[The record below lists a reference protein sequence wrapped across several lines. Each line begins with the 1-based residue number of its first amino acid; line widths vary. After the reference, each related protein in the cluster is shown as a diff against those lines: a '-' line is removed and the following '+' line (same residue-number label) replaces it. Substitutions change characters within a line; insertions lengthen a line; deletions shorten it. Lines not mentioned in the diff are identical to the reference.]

1 MNEFDN
7 VIIGMNKE
15 EIYTLI
21 LKIEKLKSGIQLMKE
36 LKWQEE
42 TDTNSTP
49 NQEFINELKQSVK
62 DSEKAIKELNNAV
75 ENVFE
80 NFKNETIAKAANEAR
95 STINK
100 EFTQIMKE
108 AKQYEQSNWLFK
120 NAYQRGN
127 K

>member
-1 MNEFDN
+1 MNEFGN

-21 LKIEKLKSGIQLMKE
+21 LKIEKLKSGIQLMKA

-49 NQEFINELKQSVK
+49 NQEFINELKQSVR

-80 NFKNETIAKAANEAR
+80 NFKNETIIKATNEAR
-95 STINK
+95 SIVNK

-108 AKQYEQSNWLFK
+108 AKQYEQSN
-120 NAYQRGN
+120 
-127 K
+127 

>member
-80 NFKNETIAKAANEAR
+80 NFKNETIVKATNEAR

-100 EFTQIMKE
+100 EFTQLMKE
-108 AKQYEQSNWLFK
+108 AKQHEQSN
-120 NAYQRGN
+120 
-127 K
+127 

>member
-21 LKIEKLKSGIQLMKE
+21 LKIEKLKSGIELMKA

-42 TDTNSTP
+42 TDANSTP

-62 DSEKAIKELNNAV
+62 DNEKAIEELNNAV

-80 NFKNETIAKAANEAR
+80 NFKNETIIKATNEAR
-95 STINK
+95 SIVNK
-100 EFTQIMKE
+100 EFTQLIKE
-108 AKQYEQSNWLFK
+108 AEQYERSN
-120 NAYQRGN
+120 
-127 K
+127 

>member
-42 TDTNSTP
+42 TDTNSAP

-62 DSEKAIKELNNAV
+62 DSEKAIKELNNVV

-80 NFKNETIAKAANEAR
+80 NFKNETIIKATNEAR
-95 STINK
+95 NIINK
-100 EFTQIMKE
+100 EFAQMIKE
-108 AKQYEQSNWLFK
+108 AEQYEQSN
-120 NAYQRGN
+120 
-127 K
+127 

>member
-100 EFTQIMKE
+100 EFTQLMKE
-108 AKQYEQSNWLFK
+108 AKQHEQSN
-120 NAYQRGN
+120 
-127 K
+127 

>member
-21 LKIEKLKSGIQLMKE
+21 LKIEKLKSGIELMKA

-42 TDTNSTP
+42 TNANSTP

-62 DSEKAIKELNNAV
+62 DNEKAIEELNNAV
-75 ENVFE
+75 ETVFI
-80 NFKNETIAKAANEAR
+80 NFKKETIEKATNEAR
-95 STINK
+95 NTINK
-100 EFTQIMKE
+100 ELAQMMKE
-108 AKQYEQSNWLFK
+108 VEEYERSN
-120 NAYQRGN
+120 
-127 K
+127 

>member
-21 LKIEKLKSGIQLMKE
+21 LKIEKLKSGIQLMKR

-42 TDTNSTP
+42 TDPNSTP
-49 NQEFINELKQSVK
+49 NQEFINELKQNVS

-80 NFKNETIAKAANEAR
+80 NFKNETIIKATNEAR
-95 STINK
+95 SIVNK
-100 EFTQIMKE
+100 EFTQLIKE
-108 AKQYEQSNWLFK
+108 AEQYERSN
-120 NAYQRGN
+120 
-127 K
+127 

>member
-21 LKIEKLKSGIQLMKE
+21 LKIEKLKSGIQLMKA

-49 NQEFINELKQSVK
+49 NQEFINELKQSVR

-80 NFKNETIAKAANEAR
+80 NFKNETIVKVTNEAR
-95 STINK
+95 SIVNK
-100 EFTQIMKE
+100 EFTQLMKE
-108 AKQYEQSNWLFK
+108 AKQYEQSN
-120 NAYQRGN
+120 
-127 K
+127 

>member
-1 MNEFDN
+1 MNEFGN

-21 LKIEKLKSGIQLMKE
+21 LKIEKLKSGVQLMKM

-49 NQEFINELKQSVK
+49 NQEFINELKQSVR

-80 NFKNETIAKAANEAR
+80 NFKNETIIKATNEAR
-95 STINK
+95 NTVNK
-100 EFTQIMKE
+100 ELARMMKE
-108 AKQYEQSNWLFK
+108 VEEYEQSN
-120 NAYQRGN
+120 
-127 K
+127 

>member
-42 TDTNSTP
+42 T
-49 NQEFINELKQSVK
+49 
-62 DSEKAIKELNNAV
+62 
-75 ENVFE
+75 
-80 NFKNETIAKAANEAR
+80 
-95 STINK
+95 
-100 EFTQIMKE
+100 
-108 AKQYEQSNWLFK
+108 
-120 NAYQRGN
+120 
-127 K
+127 

>member
-1 MNEFDN
+1 MSEFDN

-21 LKIEKLKSGIQLMKE
+21 LKIEKLKSGIQLMKA

-49 NQEFINELKQSVK
+49 NQEFINELKQSVR
-62 DSEKAIKELNNAV
+62 DSEKAIKELNNAM

-80 NFKNETIAKAANEAR
+80 NFKNETIAKATDETR

-100 EFTQIMKE
+100 EFTQLMKE
-108 AKQYEQSNWLFK
+108 AKQYEQSN
-120 NAYQRGN
+120 
-127 K
+127 

>member
-1 MNEFDN
+1 MNEFGN

-21 LKIEKLKSGIQLMKE
+21 LKIEKLKSGVQLMKM

-42 TDTNSTP
+42 TDTNSPP
-49 NQEFINELKQSVK
+49 NQEFINELKQSVR

-80 NFKNETIAKAANEAR
+80 NFKNETIIKATNEAR
-95 STINK
+95 NTVNK
-100 EFTQIMKE
+100 ELAQMMKE
-108 AKQYEQSNWLFK
+108 VEEYEQSN
-120 NAYQRGN
+120 
-127 K
+127 

>member
-80 NFKNETIAKAANEAR
+80 NFKNETIAKATNEAR

-100 EFTQIMKE
+100 EFTQTMKE
-108 AKQYEQSNWLFK
+108 AKQYEQSN
-120 NAYQRGN
+120 
-127 K
+127 

>member
-21 LKIEKLKSGIQLMKE
+21 LKTEKLKSGIQLMKM

-42 TDTNSTP
+42 TDPNYTP

-62 DSEKAIKELNNAV
+62 DSEKAIEELNNAI
-75 ENVFE
+75 ETVFI
-80 NFKNETIAKAANEAR
+80 NFKNETIIKATNEAR
-95 STINK
+95 SIVNK

-108 AKQYEQSNWLFK
+108 AKQYEQSN
-120 NAYQRGN
+120 
-127 K
+127 

>member
-49 NQEFINELKQSVK
+49 NQEFINELKQSIK
-62 DSEKAIKELNNAV
+62 DSKKAIKELNNAV

-80 NFKNETIAKAANEAR
+80 NFKNETITKATNEAR

-100 EFTQIMKE
+100 EFTQLMKE
-108 AKQYEQSNWLFK
+108 AKQHEQSN
-120 NAYQRGN
+120 
-127 K
+127 

>member
-21 LKIEKLKSGIQLMKE
+21 LKIEKLKSGIQLMKR

-42 TDTNSTP
+42 TDPNSTP
-49 NQEFINELKQSVK
+49 NQEFINELKQNVS

-80 NFKNETIAKAANEAR
+80 NFKNETIIKVTNEAR
-95 STINK
+95 SIVNK
-100 EFTQIMKE
+100 EFTQLIKE
-108 AKQYEQSNWLFK
+108 AEQYERSN
-120 NAYQRGN
+120 
-127 K
+127 

>member
-1 MNEFDN
+1 MQT
-7 VIIGMNKE
+7 E
-15 EIYTLI
+15 EIYNLI

-49 NQEFINELKQSVK
+49 NQEFINELKQSVR

-80 NFKNETIAKAANEAR
+80 NFKNETIIKATNEAR
-95 STINK
+95 SIVSK

-108 AKQYEQSNWLFK
+108 AKQYEQSN
-120 NAYQRGN
+120 
-127 K
+127 

>member
-49 NQEFINELKQSVK
+49 NQEFINELKQS
-62 DSEKAIKELNNAV
+62 EKAIKELNNAV

-80 NFKNETIAKAANEAR
+80 NFKNETIAKATNEAR
-95 STINK
+95 STISK
-100 EFTQIMKE
+100 EFTQLMKE
-108 AKQYEQSNWLFK
+108 AKQHEQSN
-120 NAYQRGN
+120 
-127 K
+127 

>member
-21 LKIEKLKSGIQLMKE
+21 LKIEKLKSGIQLMKR

-42 TDTNSTP
+42 TDPNSTP
-49 NQEFINELKQSVK
+49 NQEFINELKQNVS
-62 DSEKAIKELNNAV
+62 DSEKAIKELNNVV

-80 NFKNETIAKAANEAR
+80 NFKNETIIKATNEAR
-95 STINK
+95 SIVNK
-100 EFTQIMKE
+100 EFTQLIKE
-108 AKQYEQSNWLFK
+108 AEQYERSN
-120 NAYQRGN
+120 
-127 K
+127 